1 MSTLYEV
8 FRMQNT
14 LQKRGN
20 QRHVQD
26 SRKHL
31 GWRALQQYLTAKILL
46 LLLQSA
52 LFRISVVEVVDI
64 LLIFKNYQRS

>member
-1 MSTLYEV
+1 MSTLYEI

-52 LFRISVVEVVDI
+52 LF
-64 LLIFKNYQRS
+64 